1 MRNGMLFVISGPSGT
16 GKGTICRMLLD
27 EVDAALSVSMT
38 TRKPRQGETDGKSYH
53 FISVD
58 NFEQMVVAGGFLEY
72 ASVYGNY
79 YGTPKQEV
87 LDKLEKGIDVI
98 LEIDVQGAA
107 QIKEKYPTGIFIF
120 ILPPSLT
127 ELRERIRKR
136 GTEAEEEIKL
146 RLSETLNELSSISG
160 YDYYVINSNLPAAVA
175 SVKAIMSAKHS
186 KVTKDIDLLIKKYKE
201 EFNAL
206 SIDK

>member
-1 MRNGMLFVISGPSGT
+1 
-16 GKGTICRMLLD
+16 MLLD